1 MRRHRFR
8 DLRAAAT
15 RSKPAESSAVRSATV
30 GIPASVGLSTGPS
43 YHERFLARL
52 TRRLRRARF
61 TMDEVGEIDVD
72 ALRAVLEVDEGPPI
86 GEILILTH
94 CIVCMMVRNVM
105 RAN

>member
-1 MRRHRFR
+1 
-8 DLRAAAT
+8 
-15 RSKPAESSAVRSATV
+15 
-30 GIPASVGLSTGPS
+30 
-43 YHERFLARL
+43 
-52 TRRLRRARF
+52 
-61 TMDEVGEIDVD
+61 MDEVGEIDVD